1 MIFPCVKSK
10 IHNYKNT
17 QIRKYKVLKRPKFT
31 FTLTLT
37 LTFTL
42 HLQIDGASSRFIERY
57 FYFTKWNCHSKSN
70 SCVLISTI
78 TCYLQL

>member
-1 MIFPCVKSK
+1 MVFPPVKCK
-10 IHNYKNT
+10 IHNYKTT
-17 QIRKYKVLKRPKFT
+17 QIRKYKVLKRPNFT

-57 FYFTKWNCHSKSN
+57 F
-70 SCVLISTI
+70 
-78 TCYLQL
+78 